1 MEQMEQETRMKAM
14 KEMIQREIQSIS
26 GLEERVAFKELMESV
41 FLSLYETNLKMYEE
55 LEQRVKDDLEYD
67 KNRYYIK
74 TGMIEKEFFD
84 ASHHLLFPMEE
95 NDLREKVYSMK
106 EIGQAV
112 AEGGEFPLMKVNP
125 AGAARI

>member
-112 AEGGEFPLMKVNP
+112 AEGGSF
-125 AGAARI
+125 R